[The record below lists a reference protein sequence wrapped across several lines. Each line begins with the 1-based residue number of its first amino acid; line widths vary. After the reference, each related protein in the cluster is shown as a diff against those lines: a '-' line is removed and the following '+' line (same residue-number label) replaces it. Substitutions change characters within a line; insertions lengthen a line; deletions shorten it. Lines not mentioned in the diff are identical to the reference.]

1 MNKNTTLSIV
11 SMLFILILSN
21 LASAYIIRNITQEK
35 QAEWDRYEQYKTD
48 YVKFNDLGGYE
59 SYLSE
64 RNLQKEFGF
73 KPASYYYVPPSVLNA
88 YYNPPLQGDAYYTEN
103 RGYTS
108 SLYQPSAVK
117 YYGVNT
123 NGRTTGY
130 IPSTLGGKYFDH
142 PQMNGGSYGYLTV
155 QPQYNSQ
162 GYYGNGY
169 YGGAYSGN
177 SYGNS
182 NSYVNYGNSY
192 FGNNYDYLYGND
204 YNYGH
209 ESNDYNGYSNDYYD
223 YYGHADFTNADG
235 EEPAFYAR
243 IAEPLSGG
251 FYVVGFY

>member
-1 MNKNTTLSIV
+1 MIRHITGRKGDLKMNKNTAI
-11 SMLFILILSN
+11 SMLSVIFVLIFSN
-21 LASAYIIRNITQEK
+21 LVSAYIIRNITQEK

-48 YVKFNDLGGYE
+48 YVKFNNLEGYE
-59 SYLSE
+59 QYLSE

-142 PQMNGGSYGYLTV
+142 PQINGGNYGYLTV

-162 GYYGNGY
+162 GYYGSGYNNDYLGNY
-169 YGGAYSGN
+169 YGYEYGGN
-177 SYGNS
+177 
-182 NSYVNYGNSY
+182 
-192 FGNNYDYLYGND
+192 
-204 YNYGH
+204 YNYGY
-209 ESNDYNGYSNDYYD
+209 ENNYYD
-223 YYGHADFTNADG
+223 YYGHADFTNPDG
-235 EEPAFYAR
+235 KEPTFYAR
-243 IAEPLSGG
+243 IAEPISGG

>member
-1 MNKNTTLSIV
+1 MNKNTILSIV
-11 SMLFILILSN
+11 SVLFVIILSN

-64 RNLQKEFGF
+64 RNLQREFGF
-73 KPASYYYVPPSVLNA
+73 KPASYYYVPPSVLNS

-123 NGRTTGY
+123 NGKTTGY

-142 PQMNGGSYGYLTV
+142 PQINGGNYGFLTV

-162 GYYGNGY
+162 AYYGSNYNSYNNGY
-169 YGGAYSGN
+169 LNNYYSYDYSG
-177 SYGNS
+177 S
-182 NSYVNYGNSY
+182 
-192 FGNNYDYLYGND
+192 YDYGY
-204 YNYGH
+204 
-209 ESNDYNGYSNDYYD
+209 ESNYYNGYSNDYYD